1 MTAKTPAQLADTA
14 GDAIRALNHATLS
27 SPRPDWEY
35 PGDAYSVVGNLSYTA
50 GMLPQAIE
58 QIAQLLKRLEE
69 ENHLKSDRDT
79 LAADLKAAHDGLT
92 IAAGAAETLRGA
104 LDRAHNGLGAV
115 AYKD

>member
-1 MTAKTPAQLADTA
+1 MTDKTPAQLADTA

-27 SPRPDWEY
+27 TRPDWEY
-35 PGDAYSVVGNLSYTA
+35 PGDAYSVVGNLAYMA

-58 QIAQLLKRLEE
+58 QITQLLTTLEG

-79 LAADLKAAHDGLT
+79 LGDDLEAAYAGLH

-104 LDRAHNGLGAV
+104 LTRAQNGLGAV